1 MRYLYN
7 AGIYLY
13 NMLLH
18 IAAPFNEKAAAM
30 LSGRRE
36 TFGKLDGC
44 FKKGDRV
51 FWFHCSS
58 LGEFEQGRP
67 VMEKIKDEQPEI
79 KILLSF
85 YSPSGYSVR
94 HNYDRADVVVYLPAD
109 TMRNARRFISMARP
123 EKAIFIKYEFWFNYL
138 AVLQKR
144 QIPLYLISGIFRP
157 SQTFFSWYGRYFLK
171 ILKGFTRLF
180 VQDSDSAAILQK
192 HGIDNYTVS
201 GDTRFDRVMA
211 VSRAS
216 EKIPLIE
223 KFSSGSR
230 IIVAGSSWPAEEEI
244 IVRYMGK
251 GRTDMKYIIAPHNI
265 ADSNIDRIERLL
277 ELPCIRY
284 SELDGHNVPPD
295 VKVLIIDSIGILS
308 SVYRYAD
315 IAVIGGGFGR
325 GIHNILE
332 AATWAV
338 PVMFGPRHEKFKE
351 ALDLIELGG
360 AVVFDSYEA
369 FSAAA
374 DSLLDDAG
382 MLEAAGMAARTY
394 INNNLGASDKI
405 SEELLTRNC

>member
-13 NMLLH
+13 NMLIH
-18 IAAPFNEKAAAM
+18 IAALFNEKAAAM
-30 LSGRRE
+30 LRGRRE
-36 TFGKLDGC
+36 TFGKLDS
-44 FKKGDRV
+44 FFEEGDRV

-94 HNYDRADVVVYLPAD
+94 HNYDRADMVVYLPAD
-109 TMRNARRFISMARP
+109 TIPNARRFISMVRP
-123 EKAIFIKYEFWFNYL
+123 ERAIFIKYEFWFNYL
-138 AVLQKR
+138 ALLQKHHT
-144 QIPLYLISGIFRP
+144 PLYLISGIFRP
-157 SQTFFSWYGRYFLK
+157 SQIFFSWYGRYFLN

-180 VQDSDSAAILQK
+180 IQDSNSAAILQG
-192 HGIDNYTVS
+192 HGIDKYTVS

-216 EKIPLIE
+216 AEIPLIE
-223 KFSSGSR
+223 KFCSGSR
-230 IIVAGSSWPAEEEI
+230 VLVAGSSWPAEEEI
-244 IVRYMGK
+244 IARYMNK
-251 GRTDMKYIIAPHNI
+251 GRSGLKCIIAPHNV
-265 ADSNIDRIERLL
+265 DDTNIDRIEALPA
-277 ELPCIRY
+277 LPCIRY
-284 SELDGHNVPPD
+284 SQLNGRPLPPD
-295 VKVLIIDSIGILS
+295 VKILIIDSIGILS

-332 AATWAV
+332 AAAWAV

-360 AVVFDSYEA
+360 AVTFDSYEN
-369 FSAAA
+369 FCLVA
-374 DSLLDDAG
+374 DRFIDDPVLLEEAG
-382 MLEAAGMAARTY
+382 RASRVY
-394 INNNLGASDKI
+394 INSNLGASDKI
-405 SEELLTRNC
+405 SEELLTKNC